1 MNKLLKIVVP
11 LLVLF
16 IVALIY
22 TRPQT
27 IEQRWELPD
36 FSECSQIS
44 GRYYIY
50 DEADDHDKVDTEFV
64 ITPDDPAF
72 DELLGLVKEA
82 GFKTRLRNLLPSGT
96 KYHSYREGDFRWEV
110 YLYFDMEPDAFVMH
124 FMGEPTETRHII
136 MRNEQAVISPSWS
149 IHSGAGSRAYTFIWG
164 MVGENQDF
172 DDMDDVRNEDL
183 L

>member
-16 IVALIY
+16 IAALTY

-50 DEADDHDKVDTEFV
+50 DEADGHDKVDTEFV
-64 ITPDDPAF
+64 ITTDDPAF

-110 YLYFDMEPDAFVMH
+110 YLYFDEPV
-124 FMGEPTETRHII
+124 EL
-136 MRNEQAVISPSWS
+136 PSGS
-149 IHSGAGSRAYTFIWG
+149 TVSGARVEISNFFGDLTIYWL
-164 MVGENQDF
+164 D
-172 DDMDDVRNEDL
+172 DDVRVSVSDKEQWLTDVL
-183 L
+183 ELIK